1 MRSKKGGMMQDT
13 PFLHI
18 VQTNA
23 TTFDLTLSGI
33 WTRESIAVLNKHLQT
48 LTCKVPHT
56 LYRFNF
62 EHIEDFDTHGIM
74 LILHHIK
81 RIESLTCTVEKIKQK
96 PHFEKL
102 FSICEAHFPNEP
114 IIIEKHFFLLDYF
127 ENVGKVIIEGYK
139 TLTSFFSFTGELAH
153 AVFDA
158 LLHPLKIRLTAT
170 LYHIQHSGAGA
181 IPIIFLT
188 SFLIGIVIAYQG
200 ATQLE
205 KFGANIFIV
214 EMVTISALRE
224 LAPLLTA
231 IVVAGRS
238 SSAYTA
244 QIGVMKITDEVDAMS
259 AMGFSPWDFLV
270 IPRLFALVIALPL
283 LVFFADVISV
293 FGGMV
298 IASTKL
304 DVSFAEFIDR
314 IAETVALKHFII
326 GLVKAPIFGAII
338 ATIGC
343 FRGFQIDS
351 STESVGKYTT
361 ISVVNAIFWVIAM
374 DAIISVFLTEMG
386 L

>member
-1 MRSKKGGMMQDT
+1 MDKAQVHISEAKG
-13 PFLHI
+13 
-18 VQTNA
+18 
-23 TTFDLTLSGI
+23 TTTVILSGD
-33 WTRESIAVLNKHLQT
+33 WTKDSVASRAKQFEI
-48 LTCKVPHT
+48 LTCKNKT
-56 LYRFNF
+56 TCIFDFTAIN
-62 EHIEDFDTHGIM
+62 DFDTHGIM

-81 RIESLTCTVEKIKQK
+81 RIEALGCSISNLGQND
-96 PHFEKL
+96 HFAKL
-102 FSICEAHFPNEP
+102 FAIVETHFPQE
-114 IIIEKHFFLLDYF
+114 IIKPAPTFLLFDYF
-127 ENVGKVIIEGYK
+127 ENIGKMILEGQK
-139 TLTSFFSFTGELAH
+139 TLFSFFSFTGELFHFILKA
-153 AVFDA
+153 FSN
-158 LLHPLKIRLTAT
+158 PLTIRVKAT
-170 LYHIQHSGAGA
+170 LYHIENSGAGA

-214 EMVTISALRE
+214 EMVTISAVRE

-238 SSAYTA
+238 ASAYTA
-244 QIGVMKITDEVDAMS
+244 QIGVMKITDEVDAMRS
-259 AMGFSPWDFLV
+259 MGFSPWDFLV
-270 IPRLFALVIALPL
+270 LPRLFALLISLPL
-283 LVFFADVISV
+283 LVFFADVVST

-304 DVSFAEFIDR
+304 GVSFPEFIDR
-314 IAETVALKHFII
+314 VQETVALKHFVI

-374 DAIISVFLTEMG
+374 DALISVLLTEMG

>member
-1 MRSKKGGMMQDT
+1 MKYTPTLLISYTAQEAHLSLKGDWT
-13 PFLHI
+13 HHHI
-18 VQTNA
+18 A
-23 TTFDLTLSGI
+23 SLEKEFS
-33 WTRESIAVLNKHLQT
+33 A
-48 LTCKVPHT
+48 LTCNPNMRYFFDTTPIK
-56 LYRFNF
+56 
-62 EHIEDFDTHGIM
+62 EFDTHGIM
-74 LILHHIK
+74 LILHHLNRLQNASCSASVQHK
-81 RIESLTCTVEKIKQK
+81 DAYFQ
-96 PHFEKL
+96 KL
-102 FSICEAHFPNEP
+102 FEICQSHFPTERPPSQRNVF
-114 IIIEKHFFLLDYF
+114 IFDFL
-127 ENVGKVIIEGYK
+127 ESVGKSAFDGYK
-139 TLTSFFSFTGELAH
+139 TLSSFFSFVGELTHH
-153 AVFDA
+153 ASAA
-158 LLHPLKIRLTAT
+158 LLNPFSIRLRAT
-170 LYHIQHSGAGA
+170 LYHIENSGAGA
-181 IPIIFLT
+181 IPIILLT

-214 EMVTISALRE
+214 EMVTISAVRE

-244 QIGVMKITDEVDAMS
+244 QIGVMKITDEVDAMRS
-259 AMGFSPWDFLV
+259 MGFSPWDFLV
-270 IPRLFALVIALPL
+270 LPRLFALIISLPL

-298 IASTKL
+298 IASSQL
-304 DVSFAEFIDR
+304 DVSFVEFIDR
-314 IAETVALKHFII
+314 IKETVALKHLII

-374 DAIISVFLTEMG
+374 DAIISVLLTELG

>member
-1 MRSKKGGMMQDT
+1 MVKAEV
-13 PFLHI
+13 HI
-18 VQTNA
+18 SNLNG
-23 TTFDLTLSGI
+23 TTTVILSGD
-33 WTRESIAVLNKHLQT
+33 WTKNSVAVLSNSFET
-48 LTCKVPHT
+48 LTCKEKT
-56 LYRFNF
+56 TCIFDF
-62 EHIEDFDTHGIM
+62 SQISDFDTHGIM
-74 LILHHIK
+74 LILHHAK
-81 RIESLTCTVEKIKQK
+81 RIEALDCLVSKVGQSD
-96 PHFEKL
+96 HFTKL
-102 FSICEAHFPNEP
+102 WSICEIHFPQEIIKP
-114 IIIEKHFFLLDYF
+114 IHTFFIFDYLENIGKRIF
-127 ENVGKVIIEGYK
+127 EGQK
-139 TLTSFFSFTGELAH
+139 TLSSFFSFTGELFHFILKA
-153 AVFDA
+153 F
-158 LLHPLKIRLTAT
+158 LNPLTIRVKAT
-170 LYHIQHSGAGA
+170 LYHIENSGAGA

-214 EMVTISALRE
+214 EMVTISAVRE

-238 SSAYTA
+238 ASAYTA
-244 QIGVMKITDEVDAMS
+244 QIGVMKITDEVDAMRS
-259 AMGFSPWDFLV
+259 MGFSPWDFLV
-270 IPRLFALVIALPL
+270 LPRLFALLISLPL
-283 LVFFADVISV
+283 LVFFADIVST

-304 DVSFAEFIDR
+304 GVSFEEFIDR
-314 IAETVALKHFII
+314 IQETVALKHFII

-374 DAIISVFLTEMG
+374 DALISVLLTEMG

>member
-1 MRSKKGGMMQDT
+1 MQDT

-18 VQTNA
+18 VQTNN
-23 TTFDLTLSGI
+23 TTFDVTLLGL
-33 WTRESIAVLNKHLQT
+33 WTRESVASLDKHLNT
-48 LTCKVPHT
+48 LTCKAPKT
-56 LYRFNF
+56 LFRFNF
-62 EHIEDFDTHGIM
+62 EPIEDFDTHGIM

-81 RIESLTCTVEKIKQK
+81 RLETLTCKVERTGQSA
-96 PHFEKL
+96 HFAKL
-102 FSICEAHFPNEP
+102 CTICEAHFPQEP
-114 IIIEKHFFLLDYF
+114 IPAEKQFFLLDYL
-127 ENVGKVIIEGYK
+127 ENTGKIAVEGYK

-153 AVFDA
+153 AVSEA
-158 LLHPLKIRLTAT
+158 LLHPFQIRIKAT

-181 IPIIFLT
+181 LPIIFLT

-259 AMGFSPWDFLV
+259 AMGFSPWNFLV
-270 IPRLFALVIALPL
+270 IPRLFALIIALPL
-283 LVFFADVISV
+283 LVFFADIISV

-304 DVSFAEFIDR
+304 DVSFTEFIDR
-314 IAETVALKHFII
+314 IAETVALKHFVI

-374 DAIISVFLTEMG
+374 DAIISVFLTEME

>member
-1 MRSKKGGMMQDT
+1 MTKVGV
-13 PFLHI
+13 HI
-18 VQTNA
+18 SEVNG
-23 TTFDLTLSGI
+23 TTTVTLSGD
-33 WTRESIAVLNKHLQT
+33 WTKGSVALLAKQLEA
-48 LTCKVPHT
+48 LTCKDSTTYIFDFAPVN
-56 LYRFNF
+56 Y
-62 EHIEDFDTHGIM
+62 FDTHGIM

-81 RIESLTCTVEKIKQK
+81 HLEALGCTLTKIGQNK
-96 PHFEKL
+96 HLEKL
-102 FSICEAHFPNEP
+102 FSVCETHFPQE
-114 IIIEKHFFLLDYF
+114 IIKPSKAFFLFDYLENTGKLIF
-127 ENVGKVIIEGYK
+127 EGKK
-139 TLTSFFSFTGELAH
+139 TLSSFASFIGELSHFVLKA
-153 AVFDA
+153 F
-158 LLHPLKIRLTAT
+158 LNPLSIRIKAT
-170 LYHIQHSGAGA
+170 LYHIENSGAGA

-214 EMVTISALRE
+214 EMVTISAVRE

-244 QIGVMKITDEVDAMS
+244 QIGVMKITDEVDAMRS
-259 AMGFSPWDFLV
+259 MGFSPWDFLV
-270 IPRLFALVIALPL
+270 LPRLFALIIALPL
-283 LVFFADVISV
+283 LVFFADIVST

-304 DVSFAEFIDR
+304 GVSFEEFIDR
-314 IAETVALKHFII
+314 IQETVALKHFII

-374 DAIISVFLTEMG
+374 DAFISVLLTEMR

>member
-1 MRSKKGGMMQDT
+1 MTKAEVHISEEKG
-13 PFLHI
+13 
-18 VQTNA
+18 
-23 TTFDLTLSGI
+23 TLLVSLNGD
-33 WTRESIAVLNKHLQT
+33 WTKDSVTSLAKQFSSF
-48 LTCKVPHT
+48 TCKDKVT
-56 LYRFNF
+56 YIFDF
-62 EHIEDFDTHGIM
+62 SHISDFDTHGMM

-81 RIESLTCTVEKIKQK
+81 RIEALGYHTVRIGQSD
-96 PHFEKL
+96 HFAKL
-102 FSICEAHFPNEP
+102 FAVCEEHFPLE
-114 IIIEKHFFLLDYF
+114 IIKPQKAFLLLDSF
-127 ENVGKVIIEGYK
+127 ANIGKLVLDGRT
-139 TLTSFFSFTGELAH
+139 TLSSFASFIGELFH
-153 AVFDA
+153 FIVKA
-158 LLHPLKIRLTAT
+158 LFNPLTIRIKAT
-170 LYHIQHSGAGA
+170 LYHIENSGAGA

-214 EMVTISALRE
+214 EMVTISAVRE

-238 SSAYTA
+238 ASAYTA
-244 QIGVMKITDEVDAMS
+244 QIGVMKITDEVDAMRS
-259 AMGFSPWDFLV
+259 MGFSPWDFLV
-270 IPRLFALVIALPL
+270 LPRLFALIISLPL
-283 LVFFADVISV
+283 LVFFADIIST

-304 DVSFAEFIDR
+304 GVSFEEFVDR
-314 IAETVALKHFII
+314 VQETVALKHFII

-351 STESVGKYTT
+351 STESVGQYTT
-361 ISVVNAIFWVIAM
+361 ISVVNAIFWVIAV
-374 DAIISVFLTEMG
+374 DALISVLLTELG

>member
-1 MRSKKGGMMQDT
+1 MAKAHVHFSSSNDILTVSFSGDWTKDFITPLSSK
-13 PFLHI
+13 LE
-18 VQTNA
+18 N
-23 TTFDLTLSGI
+23 
-33 WTRESIAVLNKHLQT
+33 
-48 LTCKVPHT
+48 LTCKDKT
-56 LYRFNF
+56 TCIFDF
-62 EHIEDFDTHGIM
+62 SAISDFDTHGMM
-74 LILHHIK
+74 LILHHMK
-81 RIESLTCTVEKIKQK
+81 RIKALGCTTTKVGQSD
-96 PHFEKL
+96 HFAKL
-102 FSICEAHFPNEP
+102 FEVCEIHFPQE
-114 IIIEKHFFLLDYF
+114 IIKPQDTFFLFDYLENIGKMIF
-127 ENVGKVIIEGYK
+127 EGKK
-139 TLTSFFSFTGELAH
+139 TLSSFASFIGELSH
-153 AVFDA
+153 FVLKA
-158 LLHPLKIRLTAT
+158 LLNPLSIRLKAT
-170 LYHIQHSGAGA
+170 LYHIENSGAGA

-214 EMVTISALRE
+214 EMVTISAVRE

-244 QIGVMKITDEVDAMS
+244 QIGVMKITDEVDAMRS
-259 AMGFSPWDFLV
+259 MGFSPWDFLV
-270 IPRLFALVIALPL
+270 LPRLFALIIALPL
-283 LVFFADVISV
+283 LVFFADIVST

-304 DVSFAEFIDR
+304 GVSFEEFIDR
-314 IAETVALKHFII
+314 VQETVALKHFII

-374 DAIISVFLTEMG
+374 DALISVLLTEMK

>member
-1 MRSKKGGMMQDT
+1 MKKIPSLHVTQTPGGFSVLLQGVWVKEAIQK
-13 PFLHI
+13 LELAL
-18 VQTNA
+18 NA
-23 TTFDLTLSGI
+23 LTCQPKMNYTFDLSGI
-33 WTRESIAVLNKHLQT
+33 TE
-48 LTCKVPHT
+48 
-56 LYRFNF
+56 
-62 EHIEDFDTHGIM
+62 FDTHGIM
-74 LILHHIK
+74 LILHHVKKFEAQQCSIT
-81 RIESLTCTVEKIKQK
+81 RVGANESL
-96 PHFEKL
+96 EKL
-102 FSICEAHFPNEP
+102 LSICEQHYPQ
-114 IIIEKHFFLLDYF
+114 EKVAEKKELFLLSYL
-127 ENVGKVIIEGYK
+127 ENIGKDMFEGYK
-139 TLTSFFSFTGELAH
+139 TLSSFFAFTGELAH
-153 AVFDA
+153 HVIAAF
-158 LLHPLKIRLTAT
+158 LKPLNIRLKAT
-170 LYHIQHSGAGA
+170 LYHIEQSGAGA
-181 IPIIFLT
+181 LPIILLT

-214 EMVTISALRE
+214 EMVSISAVRE

-259 AMGFSPWDFLV
+259 AMGFSPWNFLV
-270 IPRLFALVIALPL
+270 LPRLFALILSLPL
-283 LVFFADVISV
+283 LVFFADVVSV

-304 DVSFAEFIDR
+304 DVSFVEFIDR
-314 IAETVALKHFII
+314 IKQTVALKHLII
-326 GLVKAPIFGAII
+326 GLIKAPIFGCII

-361 ISVVNAIFWVIAM
+361 ISVVNAIFWVIAI
-374 DAIISVFLTEMG
+374 DAVISVLLTELG

>member
-1 MRSKKGGMMQDT
+1 MKDT
-13 PFLHI
+13 PFLHT
-18 VQTNA
+18 VQTNN
-23 TTFDLTLSGI
+23 TTFDVTLSGI
-33 WTRESIAVLNKHLQT
+33 WTRESIASLDKLFKT
-48 LTCKVPHT
+48 LTCKAPQT
-56 LYRFNF
+56 LFRFNF
-62 EHIEDFDTHGIM
+62 EGIDDFDTHGIM

-81 RIESLTCTVEKIKQK
+81 RLESLTCKVERSGQSA
-96 PHFEKL
+96 HFAKL
-102 FSICEAHFPNEP
+102 CTICEAHFPQEP
-114 IIIEKHFFLLDYF
+114 LPPEKHFFLLDYL
-127 ENVGKVIIEGYK
+127 ENIGKIVVEGYR

-153 AVFDA
+153 AVFEA
-158 LLHPLKIRLTAT
+158 LLHPLNIRLKAT
-170 LYHIQHSGAGA
+170 LYHIQHSGASA

-244 QIGVMKITDEVDAMS
+244 QIGVMKITDEIDAMS
-259 AMGFSPWDFLV
+259 AMGFSPWNFLV

-283 LVFFADVISV
+283 LVFFADIVSV

-298 IASTKL
+298 IASTQL
-304 DVSFAEFIDR
+304 DVSFPEFIDR
-314 IAETVALKHFII
+314 IAETVPLKHFII
-326 GLVKAPIFGAII
+326 GLVKAPIFGGII